1 MKSYLSLIPISAKVH
16 RRRNRM
22 TILCI
27 VFAVFLVTAIFSVAD
42 MVTQGEHI
50 AMINKHGNWHIS
62 LSNVSRDTAQGIRV
76 RPDVTAAGFSSVFNL
91 DGEQPYYVN
100 EKKAVLYGTEEAC
113 IKQISNGITE
123 GDFPQ
128 KDDQVMLSPNA
139 AGALKVWPGD
149 EITVHTP
156 AGDRVFTVSGLGTDD
171 KGYYEGQTYLVGVY
185 MTQGAFSSLMEQNK
199 IADND
204 TTLYVQFQNA
214 AKAAKAKKELAAQYG
229 LPEES
234 ISENTGVMGTAGYS
248 KSKSMN
254 GFYQIAAILFVLVLL
269 AGTLMISG
277 SMNSNLAQ
285 RTQFFGMMRCIGAS
299 RRQIIRFVRLEALN
313 WCKRAAPMG
322 MLLGTLASWSVCGML
337 RYGIGGEWDTMP
349 VFKVSSVGL
358 ICGAMVGIITVLL
371 SAESP
376 ARRAARVSP
385 VSAVSGNAG
394 NTPAVRRAA
403 STGFLKIESSLGI
416 HHAVAVRKGWFFMTA
431 SFALGII
438 LLLSFSVLLDF
449 AKLLMPSQSVTT
461 ADLALN
467 GYANARILDR
477 ELVDEIR
484 KMEGV
489 SNVYGC
495 NYRDNIPAVSLREG
509 IDHVNVVSYDE
520 TLLEYAKE
528 SVVQG
533 DLSEIYGNSNKA
545 ATVFNKDNPLKVGD
559 IVKIGSTEIEIS
571 CILSQGLFGDSQIL
585 ICSQKTYDRLMG
597 PEKYCLIG
605 VQLGRNATEETAA
618 RIRDFENSQVIV
630 SDLRESNQQNNTT
643 YLATRMIT
651 YGFLAIIGIIT
662 LFNIVNSISM
672 SVSARTKQY
681 GAMRA
686 VGMDGGQLT
695 RMIAAEAF
703 TYAVSGLIAGF
714 GIGIPLSRFLYIGL
728 ITRHLGVEWRLSG
741 ALIGIV
747 IVFVVFSAL
756 IAVYAPAKRICNMAI
771 TATINEL

>member
-1 MKSYLSLIPISAKVH
+1 
-16 RRRNRM
+16 
-22 TILCI
+22 
-27 VFAVFLVTAIFSVAD
+27 
-42 MVTQGEHI
+42 
-50 AMINKHGNWHIS
+50 
-62 LSNVSRDTAQGIRV
+62 
-76 RPDVTAAGFSSVFNL
+76 
-91 DGEQPYYVN
+91 
-100 EKKAVLYGTEEAC
+100 
-113 IKQISNGITE
+113 
-123 GDFPQ
+123 
-128 KDDQVMLSPNA
+128 
-139 AGALKVWPGD
+139 
-149 EITVHTP
+149 
-156 AGDRVFTVSGLGTDD
+156 
-171 KGYYEGQTYLVGVY
+171 
-185 MTQGAFSSLMEQNK
+185 
-199 IADND
+199 
-204 TTLYVQFQNA
+204 
-214 AKAAKAKKELAAQYG
+214 
-229 LPEES
+229 
-234 ISENTGVMGTAGYS
+234 
-248 KSKSMN
+248 
-254 GFYQIAAILFVLVLL
+254 
-269 AGTLMISG
+269 
-277 SMNSNLAQ
+277 
-285 RTQFFGMMRCIGAS
+285 
-299 RRQIIRFVRLEALN
+299 
-313 WCKRAAPMG
+313 MG
-322 MLLGTLASWSVCGML
+322 MLLGTLASWGVCGML

-559 IVKIGSTEIEIS
+559 IVKIGGTEIEIS

-686 VGMDGGQLT
+686 VGMDGRQLT